1 MANNNM
7 NGNYNLNQSN
17 YTTITETQHTNALE
31 SIKVRRAKMVYEME
45 LEEYNKQ
52 ADLKAENNL
61 RAWADSK
68 DF

>member
-1 MANNNM
+1 MNNNCNM
-7 NGNYNLNQSN
+7 NYNLNQAN
-17 YTTITETQHTNALE
+17 YTTLTESQYTNAIE
-31 SIKVRRAKMVYEME
+31 VIKVRRAKMVYEME

-61 RAWADSK
+61 RSWAESK